1 MPNTPKILIVDDQSA
16 NLLAMAGLLEE
27 MDAHLLTASSGHEAL
42 ALMLKHE
49 FALVLLDVQM
59 PDMDGFETATLM
71 RGMKQ
76 TRHQPII
83 FVTAI
88 SKEDEHIFRGY
99 DAGAVDYLF
108 KPVSPVILRS
118 KVDIFLKINRQQR
131 LLEKKTME
139 LDQKV
144 EELLALKAQLEETNQ
159 QLEQVN
165 LQLEEL
171 SRTDALTGL
180 ANRRQLKEVLATEW
194 RRALRNGR
202 PLALIM
208 ADIDAF
214 KSFND
219 TYGHLAG
226 DECLRKIAAALRCP
240 LMRSS
245 DLAAR
250 FGGEEFIILLPGT
263 DLEGAT
269 HIAESIRR
277 NVENL
282 AIPHAGSASGSR
294 ITMSFGVTAGKPSAR
309 LMDLDLIC
317 CADKALYMAKEKG
330 KNRCVSANLEVGKK
344 DCLASMHG
352 EEEDGA

>member
-1 MPNTPKILIVDDQSA
+1 MHNTPKILIVDDQPA
-16 NLLAMAGLLEE
+16 NLLAMEGLLEE
-27 MDAHLLTASSGHEAL
+27 MNADLLTASSGHEAL

-59 PDMDGFETATLM
+59 PDMDGFETASLM

-76 TRHQPII
+76 TRHLPII

-99 DAGAVDYLF
+99 DSGAVDYLF

-118 KVDIFLKINRQQR
+118 KVEIFLKINRQQR

-144 EELLALKAQLEETNQ
+144 EELLVLKAQLEETNQ
-159 QLEQVN
+159 QLE
-165 LQLEEL
+165 EL
-171 SRTDALTGL
+171 SQTDALTGL

-194 RRALRNGR
+194 RRALRNGQS
-202 PLALIM
+202 LALIM

-226 DECLRKIAAALRCP
+226 DECLRKIAVALRSP
-240 LMRSS
+240 LMRSA

-250 FGGEEFIILLPGT
+250 FGGEEFVILLPDT
-263 DLEGAT
+263 DLAGAAY
-269 HIAESIRR
+269 IAEAIRLDVK
-277 NVENL
+277 NM
-282 AIPHAGSASGSR
+282 AITHAGSDTGGLV
-294 ITMSFGVTAGKPSAR
+294 TMSFGVTAGKPSAK
-309 LMDLDLIC
+309 MIDLDLVC
-317 CADKALYMAKEKG
+317 AADKALYRAKEGG
-330 KNRCVSANLEVGKK
+330 KNRCVTANLEETKK
-344 DCLASMHG
+344 G
-352 EEEDGA
+352 